1 MMTSLRSARAGH
13 PIGMASVRGRPLRR
27 ISPMSRIIQLNFHLA
42 VWLSIAGGI
51 FVFND
56 PDLIVQDPEGLFGP
70 LRNNLLFAALI
81 LSLNQLI
88 LWFARY
94 SRGSSAEALLM
105 GLLFLLVGGGLEYY
119 GRINGIPVNH
129 GCSLFAL
136 YVGASHIAYF
146 GARSAAA
153 DT

>member
-1 MMTSLRSARAGH
+1 M
-13 PIGMASVRGRPLRR
+13 PIILK
-27 ISPMSRIIQLNFHLA
+27 LNFHLS

-51 FVFND
+51 LAFNY
-56 PDLIVQDPEGLFGP
+56 PDIIVQDPEGLFGP

-94 SRGSSAEALLM
+94 SRGSSAEALLV

-119 GRINGIPVNH
+119 GRVNGIPVNH
-129 GCSLFAL
+129 WCSMFTF
-136 YVGASHIAYF
+136 YVGASHVAYF
-146 GARSAAA
+146 SVRSSEANA
-153 DT
+153 